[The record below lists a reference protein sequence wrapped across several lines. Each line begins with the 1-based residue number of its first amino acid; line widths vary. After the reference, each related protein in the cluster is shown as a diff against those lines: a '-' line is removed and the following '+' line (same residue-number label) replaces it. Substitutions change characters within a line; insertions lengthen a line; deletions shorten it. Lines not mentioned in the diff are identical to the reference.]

1 MISTY
6 YSISELQEEDM
17 AEDTKKKEHKEEE
30 KSLEKM
36 TVKELKAIAMEI
48 PRSVAVHDMKK
59 AELIDFIKEARGIT
73 EEAPAKVVKKVEKKI
88 KLSKSEIKRIIK
100 KLKEEKKAA
109 QTTNSREKTDFLRR
123 RISHL
128 KKQTR
133 RLENV

>member
-1 MISTY
+1 
-6 YSISELQEEDM
+6 M
-17 AEDTKKKEHKEEE
+17 AEEIKKKEHKEE

-59 AELIDFIKEARGIT
+59 AELIEFIKEAQGIS
-73 EEAPAKVVKKVEKKI
+73 EKAPATVVSKVEAKT
-88 KLSKSEIKRIIK
+88 KLSKSEIKNIIK
-100 KLKEEKKAA
+100 QLKEEKKVA
-109 QTTNSREKTDFLRR
+109 QTAHNRKKTDFLRR

-133 RLENV
+133 RLASA

>member
-1 MISTY
+1 
-6 YSISELQEEDM
+6 M

>member
-1 MISTY
+1 
-6 YSISELQEEDM
+6 M
-17 AEDTKKKEHKEEE
+17 AEETKKKEHKEER
-30 KSLEKM
+30 SLEKM

-73 EEAPAKVVKKVEKKI
+73 EKAPVKVVKTVEAKI
-88 KLSKSEIKRIIK
+88 KLTKSEIKSIIK
-100 KLKEEKKAA
+100 KLKEEKREA
-109 QTTNSREKTDFLRR
+109 QTAQDRKKTDFLRR

-133 RLENV
+133 RLANV